1 MANPMLA
8 APRTTLTVVHQDV
21 ERDDEGRVIG
31 VGKVNTEVFKA
42 DPAKLNTAMD
52 SDTATAVV
60 TWAKDTFVGI
70 TNDYYLYTKI
80 EENISINEVVS
91 NIEP

>member
-21 ERDDEGRVIG
+21 EREGEQIIG
-31 VGKVNTEVFKA
+31 MGKVNTEVFKA